1 MAIITDIRQL
11 TFNRF
16 VNLFHLK
23 GKNTKGFEANYF
35 VAARSKDI
43 EGLKITTRRND
54 PDGVAI
60 YSLYGEKKDRVVL
73 VRQYRYPI
81 DDYVYEFP
89 AGLCEPGENFREAAV
104 RELYEETGLKLT
116 PVEAPR
122 ELEEPRFT
130 TVGMTD
136 ESVATVYGY
145 ASGTPNTEHL
155 EKSEELEVVL
165 ADKAEIRRILKEE
178 KVALLCAYQLMHF
191 LADDEPFAFIRE
203 AEGEP
208 RRDG

>member
-1 MAIITDIRQL
+1 MAVITEITQL
-11 TFNRF
+11 TFNKF
-16 VNLFHLK
+16 VNLFNLK
-23 GKNTKGFEANYF
+23 GKNSKGFEANYF
-35 VAARSKDI
+35 MAARSKDI
-43 EGLKITTRRND
+43 EGLKIKTRKNR

-60 YSLYGEKKDRVVL
+60 YSLYGEKHDRVVL

-89 AGLCEPGENFREAAV
+89 AGLCEAGEDYKEAGI
-104 RELYEETGLKLT
+104 RELYEETGLTLT
-116 PVEAPR
+116 PVHVPA

-136 ESVATVYGY
+136 ESVATVFGY
-145 ASGTPNTEHL
+145 ASGEPNTLHL

-165 ADKAEIRRILKEE
+165 ADRDEVRRILKEE

-191 LADDEPFAFIRE
+191 LADEEPFGFIGKE
-203 AEGEP
+203 KA
-208 RRDG
+208 